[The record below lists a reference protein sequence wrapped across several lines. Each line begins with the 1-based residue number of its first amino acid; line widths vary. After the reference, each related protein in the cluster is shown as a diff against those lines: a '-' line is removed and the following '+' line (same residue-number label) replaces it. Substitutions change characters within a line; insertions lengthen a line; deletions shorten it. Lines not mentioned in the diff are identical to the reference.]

1 MIECKLPQLPEYYR
15 YGVEEINTLPGDGD
29 VFPPP
34 GNIIKAV
41 SLNKGVFV
49 CVPVQRYIH
58 GLNVWVTVESSS

>member
-1 MIECKLPQLPEYYR
+1 MFECKLPQLPAYYR
-15 YGVEEINTLPGDGD
+15 YGVEEINKLPGDGD